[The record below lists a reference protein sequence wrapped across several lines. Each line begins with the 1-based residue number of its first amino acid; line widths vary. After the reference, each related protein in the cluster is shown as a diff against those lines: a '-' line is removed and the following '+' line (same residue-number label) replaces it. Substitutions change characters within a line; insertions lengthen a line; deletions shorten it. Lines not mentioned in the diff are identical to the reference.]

1 MFIVYLLLLVGIA
14 GGWEQRLTDTPTFIL
29 LAGLTMTLFVKEV
42 KKINEQQQRKS
53 TRVRGHSEGD

>member
-29 LAGLTMTLFVKEV
+29 LTALAMILFVKEL
-42 KKINEQQQRKS
+42 KKLNGQQRKS
-53 TRVRGHSEGD
+53 TRIRDYSEGN

>member
-1 MFIVYLLLLVGIA
+1 MILFYIFLLVGIA
-14 GGWEQRLTDTPTFIL
+14 GGWEQGLTDTPTFIL

-42 KKINEQQQRKS
+42 KKINEQQRKS